1 MSESLSAFPAHMQYK
16 DAWDLAKQ
24 PDVERLND
32 FLTWIADDDGRFES
46 AANSMQWLPP
56 GFNMLLLA
64 RDVNSDGTVKRS
76 IQLNF
81 YHPKYPG
88 NEQPHGHSKNARTIW
103 YAPPGAQQVISRYA
117 VLDSQAPRIQGLDI
131 KEMQVAGNCIVDLQ
145 DGRRPIYEPVALGN
159 RWLVEQSV
167 TQVAPLGSQDFSSVE
182 VHHIGFRGDGVSVS
196 VHYKGPEE
204 SPDLSGIDGLVHYK
218 HVTREEA
225 EELVRVRNELA
236 LRIGEMGVGNV
247 VPRPRPRM
255 GPITMMYIP
264 PGSVSEIETLPSST
278 PISIGEFLVRGAIHT
293 TEKLKRA
300 A

>member
-1 MSESLSAFPAHMQYK
+1 MSESLSTFPAHMQNK
-16 DAWDLAKQ
+16 DVWDLAKQ
-24 PDVERLND
+24 PDVGRLND
-32 FLTWIADDDGRFES
+32 VLTWLADDDGRFES
-46 AANSMQWLPP
+46 ATNSMQWLPP
-56 GFNMLLLA
+56 GFNSLLLA
-64 RDVNSDGTVKRS
+64 RDVNPDGTVQRS

-81 YHPKYPG
+81 YHPDHPG
-88 NEQPHGHSKNARTIW
+88 NEEPHGHSKNARTIW
-103 YAPPGAQQVISRYA
+103 YAHPRAQQVISRYA

-131 KEMQVAGNCIVDLQ
+131 MEMQVAGNCIVDLQ

-167 TQVAPLGSQDFSSVE
+167 TQVAHLGSQDFSSVE

-204 SPDLSGIDGLVHYK
+204 SSDLSDIDGLVHYK

-225 EELVRVRNELA
+225 EELVRVRKGLG
-236 LRIGEMGVGNV
+236 LRIGEIGVGDV
-247 VPRPRPRM
+247 IPRL

-264 PGSVSEIETLPSST
+264 PGSVSKIETLPSST
-278 PISIGEFLVRGAIHT
+278 PIPIGESLVRGAIHM